1 MALSPDEKFIYVN
14 PDTTS
19 GEYNTAQYFP
29 VKYLRGLECAVATN
43 FYIYFRGPKDA
54 KSTRITV
61 NITSGFI
68 KDFFT
73 QFVDEVN
80 FGENAVI
87 TLADRNIAT
96 DATTGGTDFQHV
108 NAFVVPVILS
118 DVTTS
123 GHEDVQVAEDLDVAG
138 TITGNLTGD
147 VTGNADTATALA
159 TARAING
166 VDFDGTGAI
175 TITAAGSTLSDTVPV
190 SKGGTGATS
199 LTTDGVLFGNGTSA
213 VSAVDLSSSGNI
225 VVGGSTPAAVTGA
238 NLAGSGLA
246 ATVGNGTLVLAVETL
261 NQDTTGSAATLTTP
275 RAINGVDFDGSAPIT
290 VTSAGSTLSDTV
302 TVAKGGTGLTT
313 VGTNNILTGNGTGAL
328 QSEANLRYDDST
340 LRLFSTGSG
349 KPKIDISSSNTTK
362 DTQPK
367 LILSKTATGED
378 GENIG
383 SIDFNGTN
391 DDDTTILYAQILG
404 EISDATDGD
413 DGGKLTLSVSSHD
426 ATLVAGLVIED
437 GDASGEVD
445 ATIGAGAASVTTVAG
460 TLTMGS
466 TAALTNAG
474 LVAVANQSNITGVG
488 TISSGVWEG
497 TDVGVAHGGTG
508 LSTVG
513 TNEIL
518 TGNGTGAL
526 TSESNLTFN
535 SNRLIIGADAE
546 ITPQL
551 RLRNDENTVNIA
563 IADVA
568 DNIAPGTVDGDFVID
583 CSGDHNVIIT
593 QNNAAALTID
603 TNGDSNFN
611 RRFTVT
617 GNTDGTYEGDV
628 VYFGGTTSMT
638 IGTIY
643 HYKSD
648 GTWEQA
654 DADAVATCDGLLGV
668 ALGAASDTNGMLL
681 RGMVTLD
688 HDPGAVGDVLFLS
701 TTAGDATATA
711 PSGNNNIVR
720 VLGYCLNA
728 SNGQIWFNPDSTFVE
743 VTA

>member
-29 VKYLRGLECAVATN
+29 VKYLRGLECASAAN

-54 KSTRITV
+54 KSTRVTV

-108 NAFVVPVILS
+108 NAFVSPQILS

-123 GHEDVQVAEDLDVAG
+123 GYEDVQVAEDLDVAG
-138 TITGNLTGD
+138 VITGDLTGD
-147 VTGNADTATALA
+147 VTGNADTATALE

-213 VSAVDLSSSGNI
+213 VSAVDLSTNGNI

-328 QSEANLRYDDST
+328 TSETTLQFSGDALNLTSA
-340 LRLFSTGSG
+340 SIG
-349 KPKIDISSSNTTK
+349 KPEINLTSTHTTQGA
-362 DTQPK
+362 QPK
-367 LILSKTATGED
+367 LSFYKASTGEN

-383 SIDFNGTN
+383 SIDFAGNN
-391 DDDTTILYAQILG
+391 DDDGTVLHAQILG
-404 EISDATDGD
+404 EISEETDGE
-413 DGGKLTLSVSSHD
+413 DGGRLTLSVASHD

-437 GDASGEVD
+437 GSTGGEVD
-445 ATIGAGAASVTTVAG
+445 ATIGSGAASVTTVGG

-466 TAALTNAG
+466 TPALTNAG

-497 TDVGVAHGGTG
+497 TTIKTAYIGDDQVTEDKLANTLLAEIDANTAKVTNSDQSKADINALDITE
-508 LSTVG
+508 VG
-513 TNEIL
+513 TIDS
-518 TGNGTGAL
+518 GVWQGTAIASAYL
-526 TSESNLTFN
+526 D
-535 SNRLIIGADAE
+535 ADTVHLSVDQE
-546 ITPQL
+546 ITSKTQINK
-551 RLRNDENTVNIA
+551 RQFSAVGAST
-563 IADVA
+563 
-568 DNIAPGTVDGDFVID
+568 GD
-583 CSGDHNVIIT
+583 C
-593 QNNAAALTID
+593 
-603 TNGDSNFN
+603 
-611 RRFTVT
+611 
-617 GNTDGTYEGDV
+617 EGDII
-628 VYFGGTTSMT
+628 YFGT
-638 IGTIY
+638 
-643 HYKSD
+643 D
-648 GTWEQA
+648 
-654 DADAVATCDGLLGV
+654 
-668 ALGAASDTNGMLL
+668 AASHVAGNIY
-681 RGMVTLD
+681 TLNSSNQWVITD
-688 HDPGAVGDVLFLS
+688 A
-701 TTAGDATATA
+701 DATATSIGLLAVAMGTATTDGMCLRGMANLNTTFAGSPANGAILYLDNATAGAATGTA
-711 PSGNNNIVR
+711 PTGNGDIVR
-720 VLGYCLNA
+720 VLGYKIG
-728 SNGQIWFNPDSTFVE
+728 SGTRMWFNPDNTFVE